1 MAKIDNEDILEEL
14 SNDVDTQLLKWMI
27 TYELPGLNLS
37 AIMLAR
43 LTWLAKQGNYR
54 EDFIKL
60 LESPKEIL
68 NKEDD
73 KKVIH

>member
-73 KKVIH
+73 KKVVH

>member
-43 LTWLAKQGNYR
+43 LTWLAKQGNYC

-60 LESPKEIL
+60 LEAPKETL